1 MARDSTVGQQRVV
14 VMPGGGGV
22 GVGGGGGNGGLNVDG
37 VPVPT
42 QPPDD
47 ISQEILEV
55 IVLQKTTL

>member
-14 VMPGGGGV
+14 GMPGGGGV
-22 GVGGGGGNGGLNVDG
+22 GVGGGGNGGLNVDG